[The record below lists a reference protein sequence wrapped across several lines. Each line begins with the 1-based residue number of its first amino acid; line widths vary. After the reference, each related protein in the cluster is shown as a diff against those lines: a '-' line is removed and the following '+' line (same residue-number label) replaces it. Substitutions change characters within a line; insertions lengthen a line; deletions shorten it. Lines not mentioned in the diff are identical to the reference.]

1 MANFNKVILMGNL
14 TRDVEL
20 KSIGS
25 GQSVGKIG
33 LAVNRNFT
41 TASGEKR
48 TETTYVDCE
57 AWGKQAEIMAKYLSK
72 GKPVMIEG
80 RLKYEQ
86 WEDKEGKKR
95 STLKVV
101 VENFQFVGAPGG
113 GGGGGGGDGGGGSQ
127 GNWSRGQ
134 GGESREPIHE
144 PEHAGGSPDDIP
156 F

>member
-1 MANFNKVILMGNL
+1 
-14 TRDVEL
+14 
-20 KSIGS
+20 
-25 GQSVGKIG
+25 
-33 LAVNRNFT
+33 
-41 TASGEKR
+41 
-48 TETTYVDCE
+48 
-57 AWGKQAEIMAKYLSK
+57 
-72 GKPVMIEG
+72 MIEG

-95 STLKVV
+95 STLRVV

-113 GGGGGGGDGGGGSQ
+113 GGNGGGGDGGSQ